1 MRAHFA
7 WKKGLRPISDNPT
20 IIPQCVFRNNTW
32 KGVKE
37 IERDRERETE
47 RERPRERDRERER
60 ETRRRERKKIY
71 IYIYKN
77 SVLTTKR
84 AWGVTFSSAG
94 ASGHQRIHFHQLED
108 FSIFKIVEFRFP
120 FRSLFFFSFFL
131 SFFYTA
137 SLSLSLSLVQ
147 YIGADSFCRFC
158 TGFNLTSII
167 LASYCSLPSQL
178 RLIYNPF
185 PVPSGSLFTFWSITD

>member
-1 MRAHFA
+1 MRVPEQHM
-7 WKKGLRPISDNPT
+7 KGGK
-20 IIPQCVFRNNTW
+20 RN
-32 KGVKE
+32 
-37 IERDRERETE
+37 

-137 SLSLSLSLVQ
+137 SLSLSLSL
-147 YIGADSFCRFC
+147 SS
-158 TGFNLTSII
+158 SIYRSWFF
-167 LASYCSLPSQL
+167 LPVLHWFQFDQHYFGKLLFASK
-178 RLIYNPF
+178 
-185 PVPSGSLFTFWSITD
+185 SITVDL